1 MNVRDDRNDMND
13 INLEK
18 VICDSYN
25 LNKSKNY
32 NNRMEMSNGFVQMK
46 WNEMANFNVRDKFTF
61 FSASSYSAPSAR

>member
-1 MNVRDDRNDMND
+1 MNLRDDRNDMND

-61 FSASSYSAPSAR
+61 F